1 MKPAIKQIN
10 PSSKRPGV
18 SLIDLKRAEKILGV
32 KFPTDY
38 ISLMQ
43 ESNGAAFHD
52 WQLYS
57 ISTESSHSEVE
68 DIIHH
73 HINRPDGL
81 PEDMICF
88 GEHLDG
94 RRLCYRIRR
103 RFLQELVFT
112 WHPKKGLE
120 KYCASS
126 LNEWVES
133 EMLRDRANKKITL
146 GTFSVG
152 SHRLLVTDS
161 NEKDVASIVLEQ
173 VKSGVWTASVT
184 YDSDGTVRL
193 LTVYEG
199 VDQSTGRWTRSH
211 EIAIDSGFV
220 LIGDDVAFREEEL
233 AEELFFGQQDVHLFR
248 AGIMTDSGYG
258 DGIYHLKVKKNRDKQ
273 IIGVRINF
281 ME

>member
-1 MKPAIKQIN
+1 MKPLIKQIN

-18 SLIDLKRAEKILGV
+18 SLIDIKRAEKILGV

-57 ISTESSHSEVE
+57 IPTESSHAEVK

-73 HINRPDGL
+73 YANRPDDL

-120 KYCASS
+120 KYCSSS

-133 EMLRDRANKKITL
+133 EMLRDRANKKISI
-146 GTFSVG
+146 GTFSVT
-152 SHRLLVTDS
+152 SRLLVTDS
-161 NEKDVASIVLEQ
+161 NEQDAASIIFEQ

-184 YDSDGTVRL
+184 YASDGTIRL

-199 VDQSTGRWTRSH
+199 IDQPTGRWTRSH
-211 EIAIDSGFV
+211 EIAIDSGYV
-220 LIGDDVAFREEEL
+220 LISDEIAFREQEL

-248 AGIMTDSGYG
+248 TGIMTESGYG
-258 DGIYHLKVKKNRDKQ
+258 DGIYDLKVKKNREEQ

-281 ME
+281 MV

>member
-1 MKPAIKQIN
+1 MKPAIRHIN

-18 SLIDLKRAEKILGV
+18 SLVEIKRAEKSLGV
-32 KFPTDY
+32 KFPMDY
-38 ISLMQ
+38 SSLIQ
-43 ESNGAAFHD
+43 ESNGAIFHD
-52 WQLYS
+52 WILYS
-57 ISTESSHSEVE
+57 IPTESSHSEVKN
-68 DIIHH
+68 IIHH
-73 HINRPDGL
+73 YANRPDDL

-126 LNEWVES
+126 LDAWVES
-133 EMLRDRANKKITL
+133 EMLRDRANKKISI
-146 GTFSVG
+146 GTFNVS
-152 SHRLLVTDS
+152 SRMLVTDS
-161 NEKDVASIVLEQ
+161 NEQDAASIILEQ

-184 YDSDGTVRL
+184 YASDGTIRL

-199 VDQSTGRWTRSH
+199 NDQPTGKWTRSH
-211 EIAIDSGFV
+211 EIAIDSGYV
-220 LIGDDVAFREEEL
+220 LIIDEIAFRKQEL
-233 AEELFFGQQDVHLFR
+233 SEELFFGQEDVHLLR
-248 AGIMTDSGYG
+248 AGIMTESGYG
-258 DGIYHLKVKKNRDKQ
+258 DGIYDLKVKKNRDKQ

>member
-1 MKPAIKQIN
+1 MKPAIKHIN

-18 SLIDLKRAEKILGV
+18 SLVEIKRAEKILGV

-43 ESNGAAFHD
+43 ESNGPAFHD

-57 ISTESSHSEVE
+57 IPTESSHAEVK

-73 HINRPDGL
+73 YANRPDDL

-126 LNEWVES
+126 LDAWVES
-133 EMLRDRANKKITL
+133 EMLRDRANKKISI
-146 GTFSVG
+146 GTFNVS
-152 SHRLLVTDS
+152 SRMLVTDS
-161 NEKDVASIVLEQ
+161 NEQDAASIVLEQ
-173 VKSGVWTASVT
+173 VKSGAWTASVT

-199 VDQSTGRWTRSH
+199 VNQPTGRWTRSH

-233 AEELFFGQQDVHLFR
+233 ADELFFGQQDVHLFQ
-248 AGIMTDSGYG
+248 AGIMTESGYG
-258 DGIYHLKVKKNRDKQ
+258 DGIYHLKVKKNLDKQ

>member
-1 MKPAIKQIN
+1 MKPAIKYID

-18 SLIDLKRAEKILGV
+18 SLVDIKRAEKILGV

-38 ISLMQ
+38 ISLIQ
-43 ESNGAAFHD
+43 ESNGAIFHD
-52 WQLYS
+52 WILYS
-57 ISTESSHSEVE
+57 IPTESSHAEVK

-73 HINRPDGL
+73 YANRPDDL

-126 LNEWVES
+126 LDAWVES
-133 EMLRDRANKKITL
+133 EMLRDRANKKISI
-146 GTFSVG
+146 GTFNVS
-152 SHRLLVTDS
+152 SRILVTDS
-161 NEKDVASIVLEQ
+161 NEQDASSIILEQ
-173 VKSGVWTASVT
+173 VKSGVWTASVA
-184 YDSDGTVRL
+184 YASDGTIRL

-199 VDQSTGRWTRSH
+199 IDQPTGKWTRSH
-211 EIAIDSGFV
+211 EIVIDSGYV
-220 LIGDDVAFREEEL
+220 LISDEIAFRKQEL
-233 AEELFFGQQDVHLFR
+233 SEELFSGQEDVHLLR
-248 AGIMTDSGYG
+248 AGIMTESGYG
-258 DGIYHLKVKKNRDKQ
+258 DGIYHLKVKKNRDKK
-273 IIGVRINF
+273 IIGARINF

>member
-1 MKPAIKQIN
+1 MKPAIKYID

-18 SLIDLKRAEKILGV
+18 SLVDIKRAEKILGV

-38 ISLMQ
+38 ISLIQ
-43 ESNGAAFHD
+43 ESNGAIFHD
-52 WQLYS
+52 WILYS
-57 ISTESSHSEVE
+57 IPTESSHAEVK

-73 HINRPDGL
+73 YANRPDDL

-126 LNEWVES
+126 LDAWVES
-133 EMLRDRANKKITL
+133 EMLRDRANKKISI
-146 GTFSVG
+146 GTFNVS
-152 SHRLLVTDS
+152 SRMLVTDS
-161 NEKDVASIVLEQ
+161 NEQDAASIILEQ

-184 YDSDGTVRL
+184 YASDGTIRL

-199 VDQSTGRWTRSH
+199 NDQPTGKWTRSH
-211 EIAIDSGFV
+211 EIAIDSGYV
-220 LIGDDVAFREEEL
+220 LISDEIAFRKQEL
-233 AEELFFGQQDVHLFR
+233 SEELFFGQEDVHLLR
-248 AGIMTDSGYG
+248 AGIMTESGYG
-258 DGIYHLKVKKNRDKQ
+258 DGIYDLKVKKNRDKQ

>member
-1 MKPAIKQIN
+1 MKPLIKQIN

-18 SLIDLKRAEKILGV
+18 SLIDIKRAEKILGV

-57 ISTESSHSEVE
+57 IPTESSHAEVK

-73 HINRPDGL
+73 YAIRPDDL

-120 KYCASS
+120 KYCSSS

-133 EMLRDRANKKITL
+133 EMLRDRANKKIL
-146 GTFSVG
+146 IGTFSVT
-152 SHRLLVTDS
+152 SRLLVTDS
-161 NEKDVASIVLEQ
+161 NEQDAASIIFEQ

-184 YDSDGTVRL
+184 YASDGTIRL

-199 VDQSTGRWTRSH
+199 IDQPTGRWTRSH
-211 EIAIDSGFV
+211 EIAIDSGYV
-220 LIGDDVAFREEEL
+220 LIGDATMFRQERL
-233 AEELFFGQQDVHLFR
+233 AEELFYGQQDVHLFR
-248 AGIMTDSGYG
+248 TGIMTESGYG
-258 DGIYHLKVKKNRDKQ
+258 DGIYDLKVKKNREEQ

-281 ME
+281 MV

>member
-1 MKPAIKQIN
+1 MKPAIRHIN

-18 SLIDLKRAEKILGV
+18 SLIDLKRAEKILGL

-43 ESNGAAFHD
+43 ESNGPAFHD

-57 ISTESSHSEVE
+57 IPTESSHAEVK

-73 HINRPDGL
+73 YANRPDGL

-120 KYCASS
+120 KYCSSS

-133 EMLRDRANKKITL
+133 EMLRDRANKKISI
-146 GTFSVG
+146 GTFSV
-152 SHRLLVTDS
+152 SSRLLVTDS
-161 NEKDVASIVLEQ
+161 NEKDAASIILEQ
-173 VKSGVWTASVT
+173 VKSGTWTASVT

-199 VDQSTGRWTRSH
+199 IDQPTGRWTRSH
-211 EIAIDSGFV
+211 EITIDSGFV
-220 LIGDDVAFREEEL
+220 LIGDATMFRQEKL
-233 AEELFFGQQDVHLFR
+233 AEELFFGQQDVQLLR
-248 AGIMTDSGYG
+248 AGIMTESGYG
-258 DGIYHLKVKKNRDKQ
+258 DGIYDLKVKKNRDKK
-273 IIGVRINF
+273 IIGVQINF

>member
-18 SLIDLKRAEKILGV
+18 SLIDMKRAEKILGV

-43 ESNGAAFHD
+43 ESNSVAFHD

-57 ISTESSHSEVE
+57 IPTESSHAEVK

-73 HINRPDGL
+73 YANRPDDL

-126 LNEWVES
+126 LDAWVES
-133 EMLRDRANKKITL
+133 EMLRDRANKKISI
-146 GTFSVG
+146 GTFNVS
-152 SHRLLVTDS
+152 SRILVTDS
-161 NEKDVASIVLEQ
+161 NEQDASSIILEQ

-184 YDSDGTVRL
+184 YASDGTIRL

-199 VDQSTGRWTRSH
+199 IDQPTGKWTRSH
-211 EIAIDSGFV
+211 EIAIDSGYV
-220 LIGDDVAFREEEL
+220 LISDEIAFREQEL
-233 AEELFFGQQDVHLFR
+233 AEELFCGQQDVHLFQ
-248 AGIMTDSGYG
+248 AGVMTESGYG

>member
-1 MKPAIKQIN
+1 MKPAIRHIN

-18 SLIDLKRAEKILGV
+18 SLVEIKRAEKILGV

-43 ESNGAAFHD
+43 ESNGPAFHD

-57 ISTESSHSEVE
+57 IPTESSHAEVK

-73 HINRPDGL
+73 YANRPDGL

-126 LNEWVES
+126 LDAWVES
-133 EMLRDRANKKITL
+133 EMLRDRANKKISI
-146 GTFSVG
+146 GTFNVS
-152 SHRLLVTDS
+152 SRMLVTDS
-161 NEKDVASIVLEQ
+161 NEQDAASIILEQ

-184 YDSDGTVRL
+184 YASDGTIRL

-199 VDQSTGRWTRSH
+199 NDQPTGKWTRSH
-211 EIAIDSGFV
+211 EIAIDSGYV
-220 LIGDDVAFREEEL
+220 LISDEIAFRKQEL
-233 AEELFFGQQDVHLFR
+233 SEELFFGQEDLHLLR
-248 AGIMTDSGYG
+248 AGIMTESGYG
-258 DGIYHLKVKKNRDKQ
+258 DGIYDLKVKKNRDKQ

>member
-1 MKPAIKQIN
+1 MKPAIKYID
-10 PSSKRPGV
+10 PSFKRPGV
-18 SLIDLKRAEKILGV
+18 SLVDIKRAEKILGV

-38 ISLMQ
+38 ISLIQ
-43 ESNGAAFHD
+43 ESNGAIFHD
-52 WQLYS
+52 WILYS
-57 ISTESSHSEVE
+57 IPTESSHAEVK

-73 HINRPDGL
+73 YANRPDDL

-126 LNEWVES
+126 LDAWVES
-133 EMLRDRANKKITL
+133 EMLRDRANKKISIGTL
-146 GTFSVG
+146 NVS
-152 SHRLLVTDS
+152 SRILVTDS
-161 NEKDVASIVLEQ
+161 NEQDASSIILEQ

-184 YDSDGTVRL
+184 YDSDGTIRL

-199 VDQSTGRWTRSH
+199 IDQPTGRWTRSH
-211 EIAIDSGFV
+211 EIVIDSGYV
-220 LIGDDVAFREEEL
+220 LISDEIAFRKQEL
-233 AEELFFGQQDVHLFR
+233 SEELFFGQEDVHLLR
-248 AGIMTDSGYG
+248 AGIMTESGYG
-258 DGIYHLKVKKNRDKQ
+258 DGIYDLKVKKNRDKK
-273 IIGVRINF
+273 IIGARINF